1 MLKRAPG
8 VRPLEPARLAI
19 RRALVR
25 RHLRIVAAGKSEV
38 LKVELTDGEVDSSA
52 LLVEFAAPLDPA
64 SEPFQRVAHAMRRSG
79 VADAVIDGL
88 ASHEPTISASSAAA
102 LPERPSSF
110 ARSRSASSQS
120 QASATAAA
128 VGSQTTPLL
137 RSTVPAVRGSAAR
150 ALGRI
155 GGIRCADAL
164 LIAIQRIGQRPSLI
178 VALARAAPDLYLE
191 AILGGSELR
200 AVYPAVAMAAG
211 LRGRRTATAALI
223 LQLRGGSRRS
233 RTASGRAL
241 GWLGAPAG
249 IPELTL
255 ALKHPDWR
263 DRMAAAKALGAI
275 RAYRPGTELW
285 ACLTDRNPRVQRSAR
300 DALRKLSR
308 R

>member
-88 ASHEPTISASSAAA
+88 ASHEPTI
-102 LPERPSSF
+102 R
-110 ARSRSASSQS
+110 ARSARIAG
-120 QASATAAA
+120 AMRMEE
-128 VGSQTTPLL
+128 VVPWLTPLL

>member
-1 MLKRAPG
+1 MLTRA
-8 VRPLEPARLAI
+8 RPLEPARLAI

-38 LKVELTDGEVDSSA
+38 LKVELNDGEVDSAA
-52 LLVEFAAPLDPA
+52 LLVELAAPLDPH
-64 SEPFQRVAHAMRRSG
+64 SEPFLRVARAMSRSG

-88 ASHEPTISASSAAA
+88 ASREPIISA
-102 LPERPSSF
+102 
-110 ARSRSASSQS
+110 RSARI
-120 QASATAAA
+120 AGAMRMEE
-128 VGSQTTPLL
+128 VVPWLTPLL
-137 RSTVPAVRGSAAR
+137 WSRVPAVRGSTAR

-155 GGIRCADAL
+155 GGVRCADAL
-164 LIAIQRIGQRPSLI
+164 LMAIQRIGHRPSLI

-200 AVYPAVAMAAG
+200 TVYPAVAMAAG

-223 LQLRGGSRRS
+223 LQLRAGSQRS
-233 RTASGRAL
+233 RIASGRAL

-249 IPELTL
+249 ISQLTV

-263 DRMAAAKALGAI
+263 DRMSAAKALGAI
-275 RAYRPGTELW
+275 RTYHPGAELQ
-285 ACLTDRNPRVQRSAR
+285 ACLSDRNPRVQRSAR

>member
-1 MLKRAPG
+1 
-8 VRPLEPARLAI
+8 
-19 RRALVR
+19 
-25 RHLRIVAAGKSEV
+25 
-38 LKVELTDGEVDSSA
+38 
-52 LLVEFAAPLDPA
+52 
-64 SEPFQRVAHAMRRSG
+64 
-79 VADAVIDGL
+79 
-88 ASHEPTISASSAAA
+88 
-102 LPERPSSF
+102 
-110 ARSRSASSQS
+110 
-120 QASATAAA
+120 
-128 VGSQTTPLL
+128 
-137 RSTVPAVRGSAAR
+137 
-150 ALGRI
+150 
-155 GGIRCADAL
+155 

-275 RAYRPGTELW
+275 RAYQPGAELW